1 LEDGRWIDHST
12 EESCPKGEGNGE
24 RGGYVGA
31 QKEINAGVQD
41 KVRRVSYSWLA
52 ANKTFHI
59 KHALKQ
65 RHIVFFRSNRKK

>member
-1 LEDGRWIDHST
+1 VGDGLIILKKNPVQRV
-12 EESCPKGEGNGE
+12 GEGNGE

-41 KVRRVSYSWLA
+41 KVRSVSYSWLA